1 MIKFMK
7 KDHYKENKIY
17 GSQLDK
23 NHKISARERSVL
35 SRLNLIKKAGVV
47 SSGALLEIGSHE
59 GLFLREAQKAGF
71 EILGI
76 EPNLYVADYAIKNG
90 LPTITGSFEESFEKV
105 KDKKFDVVAL
115 FHTLEH
121 MSDYLE
127 NLKKI
132 ETIINLGGY
141 LIIEVPNSESYRSK
155 KYGDDWVY
163 VYEEHLHHFSPRGI
177 KEILLSI
184 GFTVKK
190 IYFRD
195 FDEMRMSIK
204 QSLDRLLP
212 IKIRGANVKYKNMD
226 DGETPSSFKK
236 TELKSKKIISLLI
249 PLIRTFLAFCV
260 KVLKRGDFMFIVAK
274 IK

>member
-1 MIKFMK
+1 MK
-7 KDHYKENKIY
+7 NDHYKENKIY

-90 LPTITGSFEESFEKV
+90 LTTITGSFEESFEKV

-121 MSDYLE
+121 MPDYLE
-127 NLKKI
+127 NFKKI
-132 ETIINLGGY
+132 KTLIKPDGY
-141 LIIEVPNSESYRSK
+141 LIIEVPNRESYR
-155 KYGDDWVY
+155 
-163 VYEEHLHHFSPRGI
+163 
-177 KEILLSI
+177 
-184 GFTVKK
+184 
-190 IYFRD
+190 
-195 FDEMRMSIK
+195 
-204 QSLDRLLP
+204 
-212 IKIRGANVKYKNMD
+212 
-226 DGETPSSFKK
+226 
-236 TELKSKKIISLLI
+236 
-249 PLIRTFLAFCV
+249 
-260 KVLKRGDFMFIVAK
+260 
-274 IK
+274 